1 MRKFVSNIRK
11 VIAFVLSI
19 DKSFLPYVISLV
31 VLQAVQP
38 FIPITFMSMILNAL
52 EESREIHYVVS
63 LILAMVALS
72 SLVST
77 GISFLNKS
85 KDIKFNIIQK
95 KISRRMGEL
104 ALAMDYSILE
114 DNEVRK
120 LFTRARDVRQVV
132 GIFNNFTTIVS
143 IAIIMNM
150 SVYSM
155 FLEDF
160 AKLTELCSQSA
171 FYKKGGRILDK
182 ADDYEIE
189 FRNVSFKYPKSE
201 TYVLKNLNI
210 KFSSRKSI
218 AIVGENGAGKTTLIK
233 LLLRLYKPEE
243 GQICINGEDIR
254 NIDYQSYLELF
265 SVVFQDFK
273 TYAFSV
279 RENVTA
285 GKTVDEERLA
295 KAYKESGLLN
305 KIEHLPKGDE
315 TIIMRGYDEEGI
327 EISGG
332 ETQKVAI
339 ARAIY
344 KDTPVVIFDEP
355 TASLDPIA
363 EYMLYKDI
371 QRIQKDKLAIF
382 ITHRL
387 TSTRFCDEIFVLAGG
402 RVQEHG
408 THEELMNKRGLY
420 YEMYSKQA
428 FYYQTEKAAN

>member
-143 IAIIMNM
+143 IAI
-150 SVYSM
+150 
-155 FLEDF
+155 
-160 AKLTELCSQSA
+160 
-171 FYKKGGRILDK
+171 
-182 ADDYEIE
+182 
-189 FRNVSFKYPKSE
+189 
-201 TYVLKNLNI
+201 
-210 KFSSRKSI
+210 
-218 AIVGENGAGKTTLIK
+218 TLIG
-233 LLLRLYKPEE
+233 LVSIIVTLHLY
-243 GQICINGEDIR
+243 C
-254 NIDYQSYLELF
+254 
-265 SVVFQDFK
+265 
-273 TYAFSV
+273 
-279 RENVTA
+279 
-285 GKTVDEERLA
+285 
-295 KAYKESGLLN
+295 
-305 KIEHLPKGDE
+305 
-315 TIIMRGYDEEGI
+315 
-327 EISGG
+327 
-332 ETQKVAI
+332 
-339 ARAIY
+339 
-344 KDTPVVIFDEP
+344 
-355 TASLDPIA
+355 
-363 EYMLYKDI
+363 
-371 QRIQKDKLAIF
+371 
-382 ITHRL
+382 
-387 TSTRFCDEIFVLAGG
+387 
-402 RVQEHG
+402 
-408 THEELMNKRGLY
+408 
-420 YEMYSKQA
+420 
-428 FYYQTEKAAN
+428 

>member
-1 MRKFVSNIRK
+1 
-11 VIAFVLSI
+11 
-19 DKSFLPYVISLV
+19 
-31 VLQAVQP
+31 
-38 FIPITFMSMILNAL
+38 
-52 EESREIHYVVS
+52 
-63 LILAMVALS
+63 
-72 SLVST
+72 
-77 GISFLNKS
+77 
-85 KDIKFNIIQK
+85 
-95 KISRRMGEL
+95 
-104 ALAMDYSILE
+104 
-114 DNEVRK
+114 
-120 LFTRARDVRQVV
+120 
-132 GIFNNFTTIVS
+132 
-143 IAIIMNM
+143 
-150 SVYSM
+150 
-155 FLEDF
+155 
-160 AKLTELCSQSA
+160 
-171 FYKKGGRILDK
+171 
-182 ADDYEIE
+182 
-189 FRNVSFKYPKSE
+189 
-201 TYVLKNLNI
+201 
-210 KFSSRKSI
+210 
-218 AIVGENGAGKTTLIK
+218 
-233 LLLRLYKPEE
+233 LYKPEE

-315 TIIMRGYDEEGI
+315 TIIMRRYDEEGI